1 MGLFAV
7 VLYLLVAL
15 TCFGFASRPH
25 ISFVIDCII
34 YSFYVQAD
42 VLIAGVANT
51 VSANASA
58 SSIKQ
63 SETLTNVSADF
74 RASTIQLSADNRA
87 SIIQLSAD
95 NRANTADFCATTLS
109 IVDKFLTYQA
119 KRSRRY
125 DDDDDGDSDNE
136 DDAGLKPAARKK
148 QKR

>member
-1 MGLFAV
+1 M
-7 VLYLLVAL
+7 
-15 TCFGFASRPH
+15 
-25 ISFVIDCII
+25 
-34 YSFYVQAD
+34 QAD

-95 NRANTADFCATTLS
+95 NRANTADFRASTIQLSADNRANTADFCATTLS